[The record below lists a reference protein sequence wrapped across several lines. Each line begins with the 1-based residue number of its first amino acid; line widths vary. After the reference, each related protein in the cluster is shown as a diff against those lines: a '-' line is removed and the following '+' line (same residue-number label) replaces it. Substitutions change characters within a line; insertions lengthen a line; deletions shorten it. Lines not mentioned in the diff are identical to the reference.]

1 MSLMDEERLREEVR
15 EWTRIAASYEERL
28 TAALAQLAA
37 QAREVAC
44 LQTDLE
50 LTQAIVRASQIE
62 IDGYRAEIAALHA
75 SRDEWTNTAVQRGLE
90 LEELRAEIAAL
101 REALMKTRGYIS
113 DKFDVVKAL
122 LTIDAALKGNG
133 EGK

>member
-62 IDGYRAEIAALHA
+62 IDGYRAEIAAL
-75 SRDEWTNTAVQRGLE
+75 
-90 LEELRAEIAAL
+90 